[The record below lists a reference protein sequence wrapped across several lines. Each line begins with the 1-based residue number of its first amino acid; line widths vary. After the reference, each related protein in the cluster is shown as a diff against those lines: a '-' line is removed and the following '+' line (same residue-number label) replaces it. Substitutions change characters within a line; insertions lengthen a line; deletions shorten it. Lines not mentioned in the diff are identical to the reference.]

1 MIEVGFSPWLLNP
14 SPLKGKT
21 VMGYALGCLTFRYA
35 TFSGRAR
42 RMEYWMFCLLC
53 IILSIAVG
61 FADGMM
67 NPHSPPTEIGTLSLF
82 FNLLL
87 IIPSIAV
94 TVRRLHDTNRT
105 GWWWFIALI
114 PILGTIWLLVLMAWP
129 GTRGSNDYGD
139 DPIHHTTSR
148 QDVLNAL
155 GRTG

>member
-1 MIEVGFSPWLLNP
+1 MPTGNPWLLTEA
-14 SPLKGKT
+14 SIIGVT

-35 TFSGRAR
+35 TFSGRAQ

-61 FADGMM
+61 FADGMF
-67 NPHSPPTEIGTLSLF
+67 NPQAPPTEISTLSLF
-82 FNLLL
+82 TNLLL

-94 TVRRLHDTNRT
+94 SVRRLHDTNRS

-114 PILGTIWLLVLMAWP
+114 PILGTIWLLVLMVLP

-155 GRTG
+155 GRAG